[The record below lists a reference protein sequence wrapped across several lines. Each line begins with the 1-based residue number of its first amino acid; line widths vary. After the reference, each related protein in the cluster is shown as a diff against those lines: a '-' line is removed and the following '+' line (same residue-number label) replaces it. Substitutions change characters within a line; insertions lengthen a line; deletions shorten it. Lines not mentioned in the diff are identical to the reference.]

1 MSTSIYGMG
10 GDDVGTSVLERFS
23 RYVTEAAFAA
33 GYDVTKGR
41 RTGDRKR
48 LAQDAGIDQGSLSR
62 LLDGER
68 MLATEH
74 YPRLAAALRVTL
86 VEMLIESG
94 IYPAESLTQDPHK
107 SVSSRSLTP
116 DDVAD
121 AWGITDPA
129 GREMVWGMYERLHRR
144 PPGTE
149 NDPPRS
155 AEAQG

>member
-1 MSTSIYGMG
+1 MG

-23 RYVTEAAFAA
+23 RYVMQAAFAA

-48 LAQDAGIDQGSLSR
+48 LAQDAGMDQGALTR

-68 MLATEH
+68 MPETKVFPGLAK
-74 YPRLAAALRVTL
+74 ALDVSL
-86 VEMLIESG
+86 VDMLIESG
-94 IYPAESLTQDPHK
+94 IFPAESLTQDPHK

-121 AWGITDPA
+121 AWGINDPA

-144 PPGTE
+144 PPGSE